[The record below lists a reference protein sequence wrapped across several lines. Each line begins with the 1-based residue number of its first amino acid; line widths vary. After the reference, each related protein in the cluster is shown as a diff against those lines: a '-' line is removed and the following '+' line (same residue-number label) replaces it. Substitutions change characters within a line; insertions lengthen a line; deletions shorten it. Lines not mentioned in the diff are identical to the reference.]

1 MFVELLGRSCFSF
14 LRGASQPEELIER
27 ALELG
32 LSGLGLCDLDG
43 LYGAVRAWT
52 ALRAAEHSDFRYLV
66 GAELTL
72 EGIEGGGE
80 STSGRDPGSLR
91 AEDAPT
97 VALLVENAVGYQ
109 GLCELLTLARRG
121 RPKGECGTTLEALER
136 HASGLSAILIPPKR
150 ARPSA
155 RALGETLRQA
165 FGERL
170 AIAVYRHLD
179 GFDRSR
185 ESWARR
191 LAHTLDVPLVASAR
205 PNYHLASRQALA
217 DVLHCI
223 RRGTTL
229 DQAGT
234 ELSPNAER
242 FLRSEAEMRRH
253 FRDHE
258 EWVDASG
265 VIAERCHFDFSQL
278 HYHFPCELAKMQI
291 GRAH

>member
-52 ALRAAEHSDFRYLV
+52 ALRGAPQTEGAARLRYFV

-72 EGIEGGGE
+72 
-80 STSGRDPGSLR
+80 R
-91 AEDAPT
+91 AESADEAPT
-97 VALLVENAVGYQ
+97 LALLVESPRGYQ
-109 GLCELLTLARRG
+109 NLCELLTLARLG
-121 RPKGECGTTLEALER
+121 RPKGECVTELASLGER
-136 HASGLSAILIPPKR
+136 AAGLSALLIPPQR
-150 ARPSA
+150 SRPDARSSGDA
-155 RALGETLRQA
+155 LRQA
-165 FGERL
+165 FGSHL
-170 AIAVYRHLD
+170 SVAVYRHLD
-179 GFDRSR
+179 GFDRCR
-185 ESWARR
+185 ERWAQE
-191 LAHTLDVPLVASAR
+191 LAEQLEVPVVASAR
-205 PNYHLASRQALA
+205 PNYHSRSRQALA

-223 RRGTTL
+223 RRGQTL

-234 ELSPNAER
+234 ELSPNAEC
-242 FLRSEAEMRRH
+242 FLRSEAEMRRL

-265 VIAERCHFDFSQL
+265 VIAERCRFDFSEL
-278 HYHFPCELAKMQI
+278 RYHF
-291 GRAH
+291 RARSNPVKRRTNDSPRPPGKG